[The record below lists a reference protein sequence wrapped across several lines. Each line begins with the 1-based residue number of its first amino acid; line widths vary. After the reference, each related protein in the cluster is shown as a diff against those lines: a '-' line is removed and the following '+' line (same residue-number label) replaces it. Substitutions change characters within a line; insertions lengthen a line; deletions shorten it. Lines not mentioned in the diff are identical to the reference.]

1 MDTIIERKT
10 DTFPDLLPALPED
23 NDTPIDI
30 LDREKVVT
38 QLMELLITLSN
49 SKSSCTFAL
58 NGKWGAGK
66 TFVLNMMERQLR
78 DYQAGEKFAV
88 FHYNC
93 WEYDYYDEPLIAI
106 VSAMLDNIDEYT
118 HIFSG
123 EVMEKAQLG
132 FSVAKEILKKIDIP
146 LLLIG
151 YSELTYGENGIL
163 IHHSERSKYDA
174 YIHDFKAVKRMLE
187 IIK

>member
-1 MDTIIERKT
+1 MMDTIIERKT

-66 TFVLNMMERQLR
+66 TFVLNMWSVTARLPGWR
-78 DYQAGEKFAV
+78 KICG
-88 FHYNC
+88 
-93 WEYDYYDEPLIAI
+93 
-106 VSAMLDNIDEYT
+106 VSL
-118 HIFSG
+118 
-123 EVMEKAQLG
+123 
-132 FSVAKEILKKIDIP
+132 
-146 LLLIG
+146 
-151 YSELTYGENGIL
+151 
-163 IHHSERSKYDA
+163 
-174 YIHDFKAVKRMLE
+174 
-187 IIK
+187 

>member
-1 MDTIIERKT
+1 MMDTIIERKT

-132 FSVAKEILKKIDIP
+132 FSVAKEILKKI
-146 LLLIG
+146 
-151 YSELTYGENGIL
+151 
-163 IHHSERSKYDA
+163 A
-174 YIHDFKAVKRMLE
+174 
-187 IIK
+187 